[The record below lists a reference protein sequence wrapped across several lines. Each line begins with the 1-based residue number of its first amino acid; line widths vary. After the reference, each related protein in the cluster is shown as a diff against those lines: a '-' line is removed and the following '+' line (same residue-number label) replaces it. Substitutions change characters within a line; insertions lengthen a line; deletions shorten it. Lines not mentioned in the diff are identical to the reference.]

1 MFLPFFLLKS
11 LGLLFFYF
19 KGFPQGSD
27 EPQLSITAD
36 VATTMLIRSSVC
48 MVVQAVGKVLVN
60 WLAFPQGDE
69 RQ

>member
-1 MFLPFFLLKS
+1 M
-11 LGLLFFYF
+11 
-19 KGFPQGSD
+19 SD

-48 MVVQAVGKVLVN
+48 MVVQVVGKVLVN